1 MFRGAAIG
9 PRPDT
14 TLAYFSRIGVDL
26 QQVFVWGIL
35 HNTLLPVLPKEVAE
49 YAKCVQFQ
57 GNASPS
63 VPVNWRWT
71 ESISALK
78 ALEATIANRLLV
90 EKSMIEPV
98 EVLINTYAVKKQ
110 GTWYSSQSLTTLIP
124 ETVPYYSY
132 SLPSRQQFLQM
143 ERRG

>member
-1 MFRGAAIG
+1 MFRGAATG

-14 TLAYFSRIGVDL
+14 TLAYFSRIGFDL
-26 QQVFVWGIL
+26 QQVFVGGIL
-35 HNTLLPVLPKEVAE
+35 HNTLLPVLPKEVVE
-49 YAKCVQFQ
+49 YAKCVQLQ

-90 EKSMIEPV
+90 KKSMIEPA

-110 GTWYSSQSLTTLIP
+110 GT
-124 ETVPYYSY
+124 
-132 SLPSRQQFLQM
+132 
-143 ERRG
+143 